1 MPLTAGCPSQQA
13 ARGGPLPWDRHK
25 EGYPRERAGGPG
37 KEAKPQIL
45 CPPSLSD
52 ASKPTLAGFP
62 NCALNT
68 KPHGARL
75 FTARNAWRG
84 LQKDYL
90 RKKCSQFVLTPLL
103 VSDCRQQPKAEN
115 YKLAASSPSCK
126 ACSPSPLRPAFEQ
139 SQLHA
144 CRSLGGRLGRGR
156 QGAVLHSS
164 FWGRDPVKGEGI
176 GRKTNQK
183 KKVRAFPCLSNLF
196 IARISDFSGG
206 SRH

>member
-1 MPLTAGCPSQQA
+1 MEDHSPGIKTQGA
-13 ARGGPLPWDRHK
+13 GGPQ
-25 EGYPRERAGGPG
+25 ERAGGPG
-37 KEAKPQIL
+37 EAAKPQVL

-68 KPHGARL
+68 KPQGAGL
-75 FTARNAWRG
+75 FTACSAWRG

-90 RKKCSQFVLTPLL
+90 RKKWSQFVLIPLL
-103 VSDCRQQPKAEN
+103 ISDCRQQPKAEN

-126 ACSPSPLRPAFEQ
+126 ACSPSPLQPAFEQ
-139 SQLHA
+139 SHQVFQA
-144 CRSLGGRLGRGR
+144 PPAPVGAWGGRLGLWS

-164 FWGRDPVKGEGI
+164 FWGRHPVRREGI